1 MEWEP
6 PSRSPHLLGRP
17 ARNWPIS
24 DPTKFQQG
32 ESSER
37 PPDKEEQA
45 SDVMQPCM
53 RVDFPRWEEGDLTG
67 WLLRAERYFHYH
79 RTPEAFMRRRS
90 MSMRRRSRRKNN
102 SRRLYDA
109 CSYQLREPVYD
120 ESGRTT

>member
-1 MEWEP
+1 MH
-6 PSRSPHLLGRP
+6 RGQITCLIHGIQ
-17 ARNWPIS
+17 NWPIS

-79 RTPEAFMRRRS
+79 RTSEAFMVDIAIIHHEG
-90 MSMRRRSRRKNN
+90 
-102 SRRLYDA
+102 DA
-109 CSYQLREPVYD
+109 FY
-120 ESGRTT
+120 